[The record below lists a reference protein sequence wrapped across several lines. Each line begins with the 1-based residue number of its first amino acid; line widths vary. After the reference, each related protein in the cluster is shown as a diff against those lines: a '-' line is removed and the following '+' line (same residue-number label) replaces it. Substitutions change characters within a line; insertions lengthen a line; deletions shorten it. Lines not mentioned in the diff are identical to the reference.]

1 MNMNLDDFKRL
12 NPRDIGNW
20 PMVPKALA
28 LSGLLIL
35 ILFAGYWFDWQN
47 QLAELDAAKGK
58 ESQLRETFIAK
69 KKQAVNLDTYRR
81 QLKDLEQAF
90 GALIKQLPNKAE
102 MDALLT
108 DINQAGLGRGL
119 EFELFRPAATEIFSE
134 FYAEKPISIRVTGNY
149 HDLGAFASDIS
160 RLPRIVTLNNINI
173 TPSGQSLTMSA
184 VAKTY
189 RYLDENELNAQRAA
203 LRAAQRKTA
212 KGAKK

>member
-1 MNMNLDDFKRL
+1 MNLDDFKRL
-12 NPRDIGNW
+12 NPKDIGNW
-20 PMVPKALA
+20 PIIPKVLA
-28 LSGLLIL
+28 LCGMFIL

-58 ESQLRETFIAK
+58 ESQLRETFISK

-119 EFELFRPAATEIFSE
+119 EFELFRPADKETLSE
-134 FYAEKPISIRVTGNY
+134 FYAERPISIRVTGNY
-149 HDLGAFASDIS
+149 HDLGAFASDVS
-160 RLPRIVTLNNINI
+160 RLPRIVTLNEINI
-173 TPSGQSLTMSA
+173 TPSGQTLTMSA

-189 RYLDENELNAQRAA
+189 RYLDENEL
-203 LRAAQRKTA
+203 AAQKATQRKAA
-212 KGAKK
+212 KEAKK

>member
-1 MNMNLDDFKRL
+1 MNLDDLKKL
-12 NPRDIGNW
+12 DPKDIGSW
-20 PMVPKALA
+20 PIIPKALA
-28 LSGLLIL
+28 LCGLFIL

-47 QLAELDAAKGK
+47 QFADLDSAKEK
-58 ESQLRETFIAK
+58 ESQLRETFISK

-90 GALIKQLPNKAE
+90 GALIKQLHNKAE

-119 EFELFRPAATEIFSE
+119 EFELFRPASSEILSE
-134 FYAEKPISIRVTGNY
+134 FYAERPISIRVTGNY
-149 HDLGAFASDIS
+149 HDLGAFASDVS
-160 RLPRIVTLNNINI
+160 RLPRIVTLNDINI
-173 TPSGQSLTMSA
+173 TPGSQGLTMSA

-189 RYLDENELNAQRAA
+189 RYLDENELAAQRAA
-203 LRAAQRKTA
+203 QKNAAKA

>member
-1 MNMNLDDFKRL
+1 MNLDDLKKL
-12 NPRDIGNW
+12 DPKDIGSW
-20 PMVPKALA
+20 PIIPKALA
-28 LSGLLIL
+28 LCGLFIV

-47 QLAELDAAKGK
+47 QLADLDSAKEK
-58 ESQLRETFIAK
+58 ESQLRETFISK

-119 EFELFRPAATEIFSE
+119 EFELFRPASSETLSE
-134 FYAEKPISIRVTGNY
+134 FYAERPISIRVTGNY
-149 HDLGAFASDIS
+149 HDLGAFASDVS

-173 TPSGQSLTMSA
+173 TPGNQGLTMSA

-189 RYLDENELNAQRAA
+189 RYLDENELAAQRAA
-203 LRAAQRKTA
+203 QKNAARA

>member
-1 MNMNLDDFKRL
+1 MNLDDLKKL
-12 NPRDIGNW
+12 DPKDIGSW
-20 PMVPKALA
+20 PIIPKALA
-28 LSGLLIL
+28 LCGLFIL

-47 QLAELDAAKGK
+47 QLADLDSAKEK
-58 ESQLRETFIAK
+58 ESQLRETFISK

-119 EFELFRPAATEIFSE
+119 EFELFRPASSETLSE
-134 FYAEKPISIRVTGNY
+134 FYAERPISIRVTGNY
-149 HDLGAFASDIS
+149 HDLGAFASDVS
-160 RLPRIVTLNNINI
+160 RLPRIVTLNDINI
-173 TPSGQSLTMSA
+173 TPGSQGLTMSA

-189 RYLDENELNAQRAA
+189 RYLDESELAAQRAA
-203 LRAAQRKTA
+203 QKNAAKA

>member
-1 MNMNLDDFKRL
+1 MNLDDLKKL
-12 NPRDIGNW
+12 NPKDIGSW
-20 PMVPKALA
+20 PIIPKALA
-28 LSGLLIL
+28 LCGLFLL

-47 QLAELDAAKGK
+47 QLADLDIAKGK
-58 ESQLRETFIAK
+58 ESELRETFISK

-119 EFELFRPAATEIFSE
+119 EFELFRPSDKETFTE
-134 FYAEKPISIRVTGNY
+134 FYAERPISIRVTGNY
-149 HDLGAFASDIS
+149 HDLGAFASDVS
-160 RLPRIVTLNNINI
+160 RLPRIVTLNEINI
-173 TPSGQSLTMSA
+173 TPSGQTLTMSA

-189 RYLDENELNAQRAA
+189 RYLDENEL
-203 LRAAQRKTA
+203 AAQKVSQKKAT
-212 KGAKK
+212 KGVKK

>member
-1 MNMNLDDFKRL
+1 MNLDDFKKL
-12 NPRDIGNW
+12 NPKDIGNW
-20 PMVPKALA
+20 PIIPKALA
-28 LSGLLIL
+28 LCGLFMP

-47 QLAELDAAKGK
+47 QLADLDIAKGK
-58 ESQLRETFIAK
+58 ESQLRETFISK

-119 EFELFRPAATEIFSE
+119 EFELFRPADTETLSE
-134 FYAEKPISIRVTGNY
+134 FYAERPISIRVTGNY
-149 HDLGAFASDIS
+149 HDLGAFASDVS
-160 RLPRIVTLNNINI
+160 RLPRIVTLNEINI
-173 TPSGQSLTMSA
+173 TPSGQALTMSA

-189 RYLDENELNAQRAA
+189 RYLDENELAAQK
-203 LRAAQRKTA
+203 AAQRKAA
-212 KGAKK
+212 KEAKK

>member
-1 MNMNLDDFKRL
+1 MNLDDFNKL
-12 NPRDIGNW
+12 NPKDIGNW
-20 PMVPKALA
+20 PIIPKALA
-28 LSGLLIL
+28 LCGLLLL

-47 QLAELDAAKGK
+47 QLADLDTAKGK
-58 ESQLRETFIAK
+58 ESQLRETFIDK

-119 EFELFRPAATEIFSE
+119 EFDLFRPADNETLTE
-134 FYAEKPISIRVTGNY
+134 FYAERPISIRVTGNY
-149 HDLGAFASDIS
+149 HDLGAFASDVS
-160 RLPRIVTLNNINI
+160 RLPRIVTLNDINI
-173 TPSGQSLTMSA
+173 TPSGQALTMSA

-189 RYLDENELNAQRAA
+189 RYLDENELAAQRAA
-203 LRAAQRKTA
+203 QKKAA

>member
-1 MNMNLDDFKRL
+1 MNLDDFKKL
-12 NPRDIGNW
+12 NPKDIGNW
-20 PMVPKALA
+20 PIIPKALA
-28 LSGLLIL
+28 LCGLFIL

-47 QLAELDAAKGK
+47 QLAELDTAKEK
-58 ESQLRETFIAK
+58 ESQLRETFISK

-119 EFELFRPAATEIFSE
+119 EFELFRPAATETLSE
-134 FYAEKPISIRVTGNY
+134 FYAERPISIRVTGNY
-149 HDLGAFASDIS
+149 HDIGAFASDVS
-160 RLPRIVTLNNINI
+160 RLPRIVTLNDINI
-173 TPSGQSLTMSA
+173 IPGGQTLTMSA

-189 RYLDENELNAQRAA
+189 RYLDENELAAQKT
-203 LRAAQRKTA
+203 AQRKAA
-212 KGAKK
+212 KEAKK

>member
-1 MNMNLDDFKRL
+1 MNLDDFNKL
-12 NPRDIGNW
+12 DLRDIGGW
-20 PMVPKALA
+20 PIIPKALV
-28 LSGLLIL
+28 LCGLFVL

-47 QLAELDAAKGK
+47 QLADLDSAKEK
-58 ESQLRETFIAK
+58 ESQLRETFISK

-119 EFELFRPAATEIFSE
+119 EFELFRPADNEILSE
-134 FYAEKPISIRVTGNY
+134 FYAERPISVRVTGNY
-149 HDLGAFASDIS
+149 HDLGAFASDVS
-160 RLPRIVTLNNINI
+160 RLPRIVTLNEINI
-173 TPSGQSLTMSA
+173 IPNSQTLTMSA

-189 RYLDENELNAQRAA
+189 RYLDENEISAQK
-203 LRAAQRKTA
+203 AAQKKAA
-212 KGAKK
+212 KDAKK

>member
-1 MNMNLDDFKRL
+1 MNLDDFRKL

-20 PMVPKALA
+20 PIVPKMLA
-28 LSGLLIL
+28 LGALFVL

-47 QLAELDAAKGK
+47 QLTDLDAAKQK
-58 ESQLRETFIAK
+58 EAQLRDTFIGK
-69 KKQAVNLDTYRR
+69 KKQAINLDTYRR
-81 QLKDLEQAF
+81 QLKDLELAF

-119 EFELFRPAATEIFSE
+119 EFELFKPAEKETLSE
-134 FYAEKPISIRVTGNY
+134 FYAELPISIRVTGNY
-149 HDLGAFASDIS
+149 HDLGAFASDVS
-160 RLPRIVTLNNINI
+160 RLPRIVTLNDINI
-173 TPSGQSLTMSA
+173 TTSSQALTMSA

-189 RYLDENELNAQRAA
+189 RYLDEDELSAQKKAA
-203 LRAAQRKTA
+203 KDKA

>member
-1 MNMNLDDFKRL
+1 MNLDDFKRL
-12 NPRDIGNW
+12 NPKDIGNW
-20 PMVPKALA
+20 PIIPKVLA
-28 LSGLLIL
+28 LCGMFIL

-58 ESQLRETFIAK
+58 ESQLRETFISK

-119 EFELFRPAATEIFSE
+119 EFELFRPADKETLSE
-134 FYAEKPISIRVTGNY
+134 FYAERPISIRVTGNY
-149 HDLGAFASDIS
+149 HDLGAFASDVS
-160 RLPRIVTLNNINI
+160 RLPRIVTLNEINI
-173 TPSGQSLTMSA
+173 TPSGQTLTMSA

-189 RYLDENELNAQRAA
+189 RYLDENELVAQKAT
-203 LRAAQRKTA
+203 QRKAA
-212 KGAKK
+212 KEGKK